1 MTKPLDRSA
10 TATLLRRLQDAGGT
24 GIPIDKHSATDLAAL
39 RTLAR
44 RAEATISFGRAFRV
58 VQR

>member
-1 MTKPLDRSA
+1 MTKPLDRTA

-24 GIPIDKHSATDLAAL
+24 GIPIDKLSPTDLSAL

-44 RAEATISFGRAFRV
+44 RAQATISFGRCYRV
-58 VQR
+58 VNR